1 MPQIINKAIP
11 ALNTP
16 GTDLGP
22 VFAKYIAVIWKVLV
36 IFGGLM
42 VFLQLVWGALNWIL
56 SGSNPDRLKRA
67 KDQMFNGIFGLV
79 ILVLSY
85 AIIKLISLLTGLDIL
100 KPFWPTI

>member
-1 MPQIINKAIP
+1 MAISNPAIP
-11 ALNTP
+11 NLGSDGGSAL
-16 GTDLGP
+16 
-22 VFAKYIAVIWKVLV
+22 AKYLAIIWKVLI

-85 AIIKLISLLTGLDIL
+85 AIVKLISTFTGLNIL
-100 KPFWPTI
+100 NPAWPTL

>member
-1 MPQIINKAIP
+1 MAQLAQITNKAISGLDNP
-11 ALNTP
+11 NT
-16 GTDLGP
+16 L
-22 VFAKYIAVIWKVLV
+22 AKYLAIIWKVLI

-85 AIIKLISLLTGLDIL
+85 AIVKLISTFTGLNIL
-100 KPFWPTI
+100 NPAWPTL

>member
-1 MPQIINKAIP
+1 MAAISNPAIP
-11 ALNTP
+11 NLGSDGGAAL
-16 GTDLGP
+16 
-22 VFAKYIAVIWKVLV
+22 AKYLAIIWKFLV
-36 IFGGLM
+36 IVGGLM

-85 AIIKLISLLTGLDIL
+85 AIIRLISTLTGLNIL
-100 KPFWPTI
+100 NPNWPTL

>member
-1 MPQIINKAIP
+1 MAISNPAIP
-11 ALNTP
+11 NLGSDGGSAL
-16 GTDLGP
+16 
-22 VFAKYIAVIWKVLV
+22 AKYLAIIWKVLI

-85 AIIKLISLLTGLDIL
+85 AIIRLISTFTGLNIL
-100 KPFWPTI
+100 NPAWPTL

>member
-1 MPQIINKAIP
+1 MAISNPAIP
-11 ALNTP
+11 NLGSDGGSAL
-16 GTDLGP
+16 
-22 VFAKYIAVIWKVLV
+22 AKYLAIIWKVLV

-85 AIIKLISLLTGLDIL
+85 AIVKLISTFTGLNIL
-100 KPFWPTI
+100 NPAWPTL

>member
-1 MPQIINKAIP
+1 MAISNPAIP
-11 ALNTP
+11 NLGSDGGSAL
-16 GTDLGP
+16 
-22 VFAKYIAVIWKVLV
+22 AKYLAIIWKVLI

-67 KDQMFNGIFGLV
+67 KDQMFNSIFGLV

-85 AIIKLISLLTGLDIL
+85 AIVKLISTFTGLNIL
-100 KPFWPTI
+100 NPAWPTL

>member
-1 MPQIINKAIP
+1 MAQLAQITNKAISGLDNP
-11 ALNTP
+11 NT
-16 GTDLGP
+16 L
-22 VFAKYIAVIWKVLV
+22 AKYLAIIWKVLI

-85 AIIKLISLLTGLDIL
+85 AIIRLISTFTGLNIL
-100 KPFWPTI
+100 NPAWPTL

>member
-1 MPQIINKAIP
+1 MAINNPAIP
-11 ALNTP
+11 NLGSDGGSAL
-16 GTDLGP
+16 
-22 VFAKYIAVIWKVLV
+22 AKYLAIIWKVLI

-85 AIIKLISLLTGLDIL
+85 AIIRLISTFTGLNIL
-100 KPFWPTI
+100 NPAWPTL